1 MKPLVIVCVVLPLAL
16 LFSTTTQAQKIESIW
31 FNLYTDS
38 LKKGVHNYI
47 NVDGKLDNGRYTP
60 LDNKQITLTSNYGV
74 WQGNDLII
82 DSSYNKDSVVVTAV
96 LKSDVSITKSVTIYM
111 KRNLTPE
118 RLPTEAEVLQ
128 SKPARK
134 KKE

>member
-16 LFSTTTQAQKIESIW
+16 LLSTTTQAQKIESIW